1 MKTASFEQ
9 VLARP
14 AQSEQLPPCGA
25 GCATGADIRG
35 WIGVIA
41 QRRKLGLWDA
51 EAFTRAWRMVTAV
64 NPFPAT
70 LGRICPHPCEDGCNR
85 AGKDGAVA
93 INALERFLGDWGL
106 RQGLELE
113 RLERDEKPESIGVIG
128 AGPAGLSFAYQMARR
143 GYRVTVYEKSA
154 KPGGM
159 LQYGIPEYRLPE
171 DILAAE
177 IRRILALGVELRPG
191 TGIGRDLPVQ
201 ELKARHDALFLG
213 IGALRARL
221 LGIPGEDGGGVWT
234 GTDYLARVNRGEPPA
249 LGAEVIVV
257 GGGNTAI
264 DAARTARR
272 SGARV
277 TLLYR
282 RTRQEM
288 PAIAAEVED
297 ALAEGV
303 TLTYLAAPVRVNRTG
318 AEISSVVVQ
327 QMQLGDPDAS
337 GRRRPMAV
345 SGSEYELPASALVT
359 AVSQEPD
366 WEGLE
371 GLAPGATWIECA
383 QQGRID
389 DALWAG
395 GDVLGLGIAGL
406 AIANGRRAAEALHAQ
421 LRNRERPVSPA
432 RIPIAGGAVKSDFH
446 QDRPRA
452 LAPELAAAERL
463 AAPESEGRGT
473 IDEVRFLEEV
483 ERCFSCGLC
492 FGCEQCFMYCNGGG
506 FSRLEEPAPGAY
518 FALKLDACE
527 GCRKCVELCPCGYLV
542 AEPMG

>member
-1 MKTASFEQ
+1 MKTASFER

-14 AQSEQLPPCGA
+14 KQSERLPPCGA

-41 QRRKLGLWDA
+41 QRRKLGLWNA
-51 EAFTRAWRMVTAV
+51 EAFSRAWRMVTEV

-70 LGRICPHPCEDGCNR
+70 LGRICPHPCEAGCNR

-106 RQGLELE
+106 RQRLGLQ
-113 RLERDEKPESIGVIG
+113 RLEEDPKPESIGVIG

-143 GYRVTVYEKSA
+143 GYRVTVYERNA

-177 IRRILALGVELRPG
+177 VGRILALGVELKLG
-191 TGIGRDLPVQ
+191 TGIGREVSVA
-201 ELKARHDALFLG
+201 ELKAQHDILFLG
-213 IGALRARL
+213 IGALRARML
-221 LGIPGEDGGGVWT
+221 DIPGEVGGSVWT
-234 GTDYLARVNRGEPPA
+234 GTEYLASINRGEPPA

-264 DAARTARR
+264 DAARSARR

-303 TLTYLAAPVRVNRTG
+303 TLTFLAAPVRVDRMGT
-318 AEISSVVVQ
+318 EVSSIVVQ
-327 QMQLGDPDAS
+327 QMLLGEPDAS
-337 GRRRPMAV
+337 GRRRPV
-345 SGSEYELPASALVT
+345 PVVGSEYQLPASALIA

-371 GLAPGATWIECA
+371 ELAPGANWIQSA
-383 QQGRID
+383 QHGRID

-395 GDVLGLGIAGL
+395 GDALGLGIAGL
-406 AIANGRRAAEALHAQ
+406 AIANGCRAAEALHAQ
-421 LRNRERPVSPA
+421 LRKREQPVSRA
-432 RIPIAGGAVKSDFH
+432 RAAIAGNAIKSNFYSDL
-446 QDRPRA
+446 PRA
-452 LAPELAAAERL
+452 VAPEVSVSDRL
-463 AAPESEGRGT
+463 AAPGVEVRGT
-473 IDEVRFLEEV
+473 ISEAQFLKEV

-506 FSRLEEPAPGAY
+506 FSRLEEPMPGTY
-518 FALKLDACE
+518 FALKHDACE
-527 GCRKCVELCPCGYLV
+527 GCRKCIELCPCGYLS

>member
-1 MKTASFEQ
+1 MKTASFQE

-14 AQSEQLPPCGA
+14 KQSAQLPPCGA

-51 EAFTRAWRMVTAV
+51 AAFSWAWRMVTNV

-70 LGRICPHPCEDGCNR
+70 LGRICPHPCEAGCNR

-106 RQGLELE
+106 RQGLDLE
-113 RLERDEKPESIGVIG
+113 RLEIGEKPESIGVIG

-143 GYRVTVYEKSA
+143 GYRVTVYERNA

-171 DILAAE
+171 RILAAE
-177 IRRILALGVELRPG
+177 IQKILALGMELKLG
-191 TGIGRDLPVQ
+191 TGIGREVSVRA
-201 ELKARHDALFLG
+201 LKAQHDILFLG
-213 IGALRARL
+213 IGALRARM
-221 LGIPGEDGGGVWT
+221 LGIPGEDGGSVWT
-234 GTDYLARVNRGEPPA
+234 GTEYLARVNRGEPPA

-303 TLTYLAAPVRVNRTG
+303 TLTFLAAPVRIGRTG
-318 AEISSVVVQ
+318 AEVSSVAVQ

-337 GRRRPMAV
+337 GRRKPVAV
-345 SGSEYELPASALVT
+345 CGSEYELPASALIA

-366 WEGLE
+366 WEGLDE
-371 GLAPGATWIECA
+371 LAPGATWIQSA
-383 QQGRID
+383 QHGRID

-395 GDVLGLGIAGL
+395 GDALGLGIAGL
-406 AIANGRRAAEALHAQ
+406 AVANGRRAAEALHAR
-421 LRNRERPVSPA
+421 LRNRELRIPPA
-432 RIPIAGGAVKSDFH
+432 RIPIAADAIKSDFH
-446 QDRPRA
+446 CDRARA
-452 LAPELAAAERL
+452 VAPEISVDDRLKVPEAEV
-463 AAPESEGRGT
+463 RGT
-473 IDEVRFLEEV
+473 IGEAQFLEEV

-506 FSRLEEPAPGAY
+506 FSRLEEPTPGTY

-527 GCRKCVELCPCGYLV
+527 GCRKCIELCPCGYLS
-542 AEPMG
+542 AAPMG